1 MATVKL
7 CDVSTYGTHNS
18 RSNSRLNPS
27 NPANDLADHSADCLA
42 NRSVVYGPIS
52 ADLDAGLESNICL
65 EAKPTVSIGLPVYN
79 GDNFLVEAI
88 ESVLAQTFQD
98 YELILSDNASTD
110 RTAEICRHYASQDR
124 RVRYYRSPV
133 HRSPTWNYNRVF
145 SLAKG
150 SYFKWAAHDDVF
162 EPTFIEKTLA
172 QLIQNPAA
180 VLSFSGVDV
189 IDEESKITV
198 PYDVVLATSS
208 YSPSCRFQEMISL
221 KHRCYDIF
229 GLIKTDVLAQTPL
242 IEAYAGSDR
251 TLLARLSLLGSFE
264 TVPEPLFKA
273 RKHAKQS
280 IAMLRNPRHKHLRL
294 HDYAAW
300 FDPTNKGKIIFPNWR
315 IFREYLRAVQAVSLN
330 KKDRLMCYFV
340 VVCWVFS
347 NQNWAKLGRDL
358 VIATLQILS
367 RLRSALPK
375 IGKTHQLS
383 LRLGNFPAVHFKRK
397 ASR

>member
-7 CDVSTYGTHNS
+7 CDTSMLGTRNS
-18 RSNSRLNPS
+18 RSNSQLKSRDA
-27 NPANDLADHSADCLA
+27 ANDLP
-42 NRSVVYGPIS
+42 NRSAVCSLIS
-52 ADLDAGLESNICL
+52 AGLDTGLESNPSL
-65 EAKPTVSIGLPVYN
+65 DTKPTVSIGLPVYN
-79 GDNFLVEAI
+79 GENFLAEAI

-124 RVRYYRSPV
+124 RVRYYRSPA
-133 HRSPTWNYNRVF
+133 HHSPTWNYNRVF

-150 SYFKWAAHDDVF
+150 SYFKWAAHDDIF

-172 QLIQNPAA
+172 LLIQNPAA

-189 IDEESKITV
+189 IDEEAKTIL
-198 PYDVVLATSS
+198 PYDVVLATNSH
-208 YSPSCRFQEMISL
+208 SPSCRFQEMISL

-300 FDPTNKGKIIFPNWR
+300 FDPDNKGKIIFPNWR
-315 IFREYLRAVQAVSLN
+315 IFEEYLRAIRAVSLS

-340 VVCWVFS
+340 VTRWIFS

-358 VIATLQILS
+358 AIALLQIFS
-367 RLRSALPK
+367 RLRSPLSEDS
-375 IGKTHQLS
+375 KTHQPS
-383 LRLGNFPAVHFKRK
+383 LHLGHLPAVHVKEK